1 MIFAK
6 NIYKGYK
13 QNILNGVSLKAYPS
27 TLTGIAGKNGAGKS
41 TLLKILSGILKA
53 DKGDIYIGDNKILDS
68 SKICYIPQENALFSD
83 LTVKD
88 NLKFFYS
95 ISNVPFSNINN
106 LNLENDLLKKKVH
119 ELSGGM
125 RKQINILASL
135 INNPDYILLDE
146 PTANLDLYNKDL
158 ILNLMADLVNSG
170 KCLILSSHDL
180 DELYSCDVLHVLKDG
195 KFVFDEHPNKL
206 GTFEAFKKNIYD
218 IIRS

>member
-6 NIYKGYK
+6 NIYKSYK
-13 QNILNGVSLKAYPS
+13 QNILSGVSLKAYPN

-41 TLLKILSGILKA
+41 TLLKILSGVLKA
-53 DKGDIYIGDNKILDS
+53 DKGDIYIGDDNILDS
-68 SKICYIPQENALFSD
+68 SKVCYIPQENALFSN

-95 ISNVPFSNINN
+95 ISNVPFSNNF
-106 LNLENDLLKKKVH
+106 NLEKDLLKKKVH

-135 INNPDYILLDE
+135 VNNPDYILLDE

-158 ILNLMADLVNSG
+158 ILNLMTNLVNSG
-170 KCLILSSHDL
+170 KCLVLSSHDL
-180 DELYSCDVLHVLKDG
+180 DELYSCDVLYVLKDG
-195 KFVFDEHPNKL
+195 KIVFDEHPSKL
-206 GTFEAFKKNIYD
+206 GQFEAFKKNIYD